1 MQRVYGL
8 RARLGGRLSDVL
20 PEGVTG
26 KGDIVALC
34 GLFNQDEVLNYAIE
48 SNEPEETMKSIPV
61 DDPMAIAKMTTE
73 WGALA
78 RLRPIDTYIS
88 DPDSVKI
95 AAPLDELSVQ
105 DIKIDKAYLVSCTNS
120 SASDVA
126 AAAKVFKDVAK
137 ENQGKILRIAAGV
150 NFNIATA
157 SMLEQLAA
165 EEAGD

>member
-1 MQRVYGL
+1 M
-8 RARLGGRLSDVL
+8 
-20 PEGVTG
+20 
-26 KGDIVALC
+26 
-34 GLFNQDEVLNYAIE
+34 
-48 SNEPEETMKSIPV
+48 
-61 DDPMAIAKMTTE
+61 
-73 WGALA
+73 
-78 RLRPIDTYIS
+78 
-88 DPDSVKI
+88 KI